1 MPDRQRRV
9 RRPRVSLCLNSTFS
23 SGASTLP
30 ASSRAFSRS
39 RPSGQHSK
47 RPWRFTAVLALA
59 AFAIATT
66 IVYAR
71 SANALR
77 TRLLMAIPDTIPANA
92 ALDAYAMSRGAAAF
106 AQHCASCHGER
117 GQGDAVRGVPNLQ
130 DHDWLYGSGRIV
142 EIERVVL
149 YGIRSG
155 NSKGWKLASMPAFAT
170 GNPYKLYPLSPL
182 TPGAIS
188 DVTDYILS
196 FQGRSA
202 DAAAIAR
209 GTKIYRSAQRGL
221 CWDCHGE
228 RAQGNSAIGAPNLT
242 DDIWLYGDGS
252 RASIY
257 NSIAYGH
264 AGSCPAWISRLTP
277 LTIRALAVYV
287 HNLSAT
293 ASAPPAA
300 RDMHE

>member
-1 MPDRQRRV
+1 MLGTGTASRLRPFGPDYRR
-9 RRPRVSLCLNSTFS
+9 R
-23 SGASTLP
+23 
-30 ASSRAFSRS
+30 
-39 RPSGQHSK
+39 
-47 RPWRFTAVLALA
+47 WRFIAALALA
-59 AFAIATT
+59 ALAIGTT
-66 IVYAR
+66 AIYAY
-71 SANALR
+71 STNALR
-77 TRLLMAIPDTIPANA
+77 TRLLMAIPDTIPANVT
-92 ALDAYAMSRGAAAF
+92 LNAYAMSRGTVAF
-106 AQHCASCHGER
+106 AQHCASCHGQH
-117 GQGDAVRGVPNLQ
+117 GQGDVVRGAPNLR
-130 DHDWLYGSGRIV
+130 DHDWLYGSGRVI

-149 YGIRSG
+149 YGIRSA

-170 GNPYKLYPLSPL
+170 SNPYKLYQLSPL
-182 TPGAIS
+182 TPQEIN

-202 DAAAIAR
+202 DAAAIER
-209 GTKIYRSAQRGL
+209 GTKVYRSPVRGL

-264 AGSCPAWISRLTP
+264 AGSCPAWISRLSP
-277 LTIRALAVYV
+277 LTIRAVAVYV

-293 ASAPPAA
+293 ASATPSS

>member
-1 MPDRQRRV
+1 MIGWD
-9 RRPRVSLCLNSTFS
+9 
-23 SGASTLP
+23 
-30 ASSRAFSRS
+30 RAFSRS
-39 RPSGQHSK
+39 RPFARHYK
-47 RPWRFTAVLALA
+47 RRWRFTAAFALA
-59 AFAIATT
+59 ALAVATT

-71 SANALR
+71 STNALR
-77 TRLLMAIPDTIPANA
+77 TRLLMAIPDTIPADATLN
-92 ALDAYAMSRGAAAF
+92 AYAMSRGKVAF
-106 AQHCASCHGER
+106 ARHCASCHGQR
-117 GQGDAVRGVPNLQ
+117 GQGDVVRGVPNLG
-130 DHDWLYGSGRIV
+130 DHDWLYGTGRVV

-170 GNPYKLYPLSPL
+170 NNPYKLYQLSPL
-182 TPGAIS
+182 TPQEIS
-188 DVTDYILS
+188 DVTEYILS

-202 DAAAIAR
+202 DAAATER
-209 GTKIYRSAQRGL
+209 GTKVYRSPVRGL

-257 NSIAYGH
+257 NSVAYGH
-264 AGSCPAWISRLTP
+264 AGSCPAWISRLSP
-277 LTIRALAVYV
+277 LTIRAVAVYV

-293 ASAPPAA
+293 ASATPTS
-300 RDMHE
+300 REMHE

>member
-1 MPDRQRRV
+1 MLGTRTASRLRPFGPDYRR
-9 RRPRVSLCLNSTFS
+9 R
-23 SGASTLP
+23 
-30 ASSRAFSRS
+30 
-39 RPSGQHSK
+39 
-47 RPWRFTAVLALA
+47 WRFIAALALA
-59 AFAIATT
+59 ALAIGTT
-66 IVYAR
+66 AIYAY
-71 SANALR
+71 STNALR
-77 TRLLMAIPDTIPANA
+77 TRLLMAIPDTIPTDV
-92 ALDAYAMSRGAAAF
+92 ALNAYAMSRGTVAF
-106 AQHCASCHGER
+106 AQHCASCHGQR
-117 GQGDAVRGVPNLQ
+117 GQGDVVRGVPNLR
-130 DHDWLYGSGRIV
+130 DHDWLYGSGRVI

-170 GNPYKLYPLSPL
+170 SNPYKLYQLSPL
-182 TPGAIS
+182 TPQEIN

-202 DAAAIAR
+202 DAAAIER
-209 GTKIYRSAQRGL
+209 GTKVYRSPVRGL

-264 AGSCPAWISRLTP
+264 AGSCPAWISRLSP
-277 LTIRALAVYV
+277 LTIRAVAVYV

-293 ASAPPAA
+293 ASATPSS